1 MTTPSK
7 STAGELI
14 DFAANS
20 KHILPHAW
28 ALGIDTAGKSFGDV
42 QALSTRSMPDDLRAQ
57 SQLTR
62 AKIDTK
68 ISDILKSHNIVLS
81 KNETL
86 NVKVNQK
93 GEIVVGEDGGIFGD
107 RRANIEKLLNED
119 QTLAQDLLYS
129 HAEYQMANW
138 MVKPQ
143 SDARDYILADIILR
157 REYGVSLNNFQI
169 NDAGNGIQ
177 AKNGDNTVLDRIASE
192 EMLFHSF
199 MFSALQGLEKNEGD
213 YEVSF
218 SYKNGVTIE
227 KGATD
232 QIALSETSK
241 NLLSKAFEWQAK
253 ASGADY
259 TVTLNPNG
267 TVLNAQVTTI
277 RDKNLFFS
285 DAAKWTHSLQNY
297 LQNAAGDT
305 ADLNSFWSSPSRFK
319 QYVFDSQRLFQFN
332 TGVDAATGKSMSVTF
347 GHSYK

>member
-1 MTTPSK
+1 
-7 STAGELI
+7 
-14 DFAANS
+14 
-20 KHILPHAW
+20 
-28 ALGIDTAGKSFGDV
+28 
-42 QALSTRSMPDDLRAQ
+42 
-57 SQLTR
+57 
-62 AKIDTK
+62 
-68 ISDILKSHNIVLS
+68 
-81 KNETL
+81 
-86 NVKVNQK
+86 
-93 GEIVVGEDGGIFGD
+93 
-107 RRANIEKLLNED
+107 
-119 QTLAQDLLYS
+119 
-129 HAEYQMANW
+129 MANW